1 LDIVQVNTCSRQIY
15 SNRAR
20 AAIYIAK
27 ISSTRTRF
35 KDHLPD
41 PIVGV
46 FPPREL
52 LLKEQLDWLGPTDA
66 VVGFHL

>member
-1 LDIVQVNTCSRQIY
+1 LLKLAVPGPDL
-15 SNRAR
+15 
-20 AAIYIAK
+20 
-27 ISSTRTRF
+27 

-66 VVGFHL
+66 VVGFSSIATESVASL